1 LYGQES
7 LSISTNFDR
16 ALEKPSVCLL
26 GRWKTVWVMVTN
38 VRKDSGYLNGLCVL
52 FAIIHGIDLPP
63 PAIDEL
69 NFQEEFALSYIPKS
83 IISLQ
88 LMS

>member
-1 LYGQES
+1 M
-7 LSISTNFDR
+7 
-16 ALEKPSVCLL
+16 A
-26 GRWKTVWVMVTN
+26 TN
-38 VRKDSGYLNGLCVL
+38 VRKDSGYLNGLCAL

-63 PAIDEL
+63 PVIDEL